1 MKRLLLL
8 IVALAVITSG
18 CIRRNEN
25 KLTPQQQPE
34 AENQKSALDSL
45 LDGMTPEEKVGQLLM
60 VGIDGTELDEGTA
73 EFLKEHRIGGVILFG
88 RNIRS
93 AEQVAALTEALKGLK
108 TGPGGVGMLIGIDQE
123 GGRVNRLPGKRG
135 KFPSA
140 KALAAD
146 GDPDRVREA
155 AGEMA
160 AQLKEMGINLNFAPV
175 LDINSNPNNPVIGDR
190 AFGSD
195 PETVSKMG
203 LAFIQGTLDQGIIPV
218 AKHFPGHGDTLVD
231 SHTDLPVVEN
241 TMDRL
246 QSFELVPFRKA
257 VEAGVPAIMSA
268 HILLP
273 QVDADNPATLS
284 PEIIS
289 GILRKRLGFDG
300 VVVSDDLDMEAIT
313 KLYSPGEAAVRAVKA
328 GVDMVL
334 VGHTRDNMI
343 GVYDALAG
351 ALKNGEIDQKTID
364 SAVKR
369 VLALKERFD
378 LIGKVKRHG

>member
-8 IVALAVITSG
+8 IVALAIVTSG
-18 CIRRNEN
+18 CILKN
-25 KLTPQQQPE
+25 KEELPPQQQPE
-34 AENQKSALDSL
+34 AENRKSAVDRL
-45 LDGMTPEEKVGQLLM
+45 LEGMTPEEKIGQLLM
-60 VGIDGTELDEGTA
+60 VGIEGTELDGDTA
-73 EFLKEHRIGGVILFG
+73 KFLKERRIGGVILFG
-88 RNIRS
+88 RNIQN
-93 AEQVAALTEALKGLK
+93 AEQVAALTEALKGLEN
-108 TGPGGVGMLIGIDQE
+108 GPGGVGMLIGTDQE
-123 GGRVNRLPGKRG
+123 GGRVNRLPGERG

-146 GDPDRVREA
+146 GGPERVREA

-160 AQLKEMGINLNFAPV
+160 AQLKEMGINLNFAPI

-203 LAFIQGTLDQGIIPV
+203 LAFIRGMLDQGIIPV

-246 QSFELVPFRKA
+246 QSFELVPFKKA
-257 VEAGVPAIMSA
+257 VEEGVPAIMSA

-273 QVDADNPATLS
+273 QVDSDNPATLS
-284 PEIIS
+284 PEIIG
-289 GILRKRLGFDG
+289 GILRERLEFDG
-300 VVVSDDLDMEAIT
+300 VVVSDDLDMGAIT

-343 GVYDALAG
+343 GVLDALAG
-351 ALKNGEIDQKTID
+351 ALRSGEIDQHTID
-364 SAVKR
+364 RAVKR
-369 VLALKERFD
+369 VLVLKERFG
-378 LIGKVKRHG
+378 LVEK

>member
-8 IVALAVITSG
+8 IMALAVIIPG
-18 CIRRNEN
+18 CIRKNEE
-25 KLTPQQQPE
+25 KITPQQQPE

-45 LDGMTPEEKVGQLLM
+45 LEGMTPEEKIGQLLM
-60 VGIDGTELDEGTA
+60 VGIEGTELDGDTA
-73 EFLKEHRIGGVILFG
+73 KFLKERRIGGVILFG

-93 AEQVAALTEALKGLK
+93 TEQVAALTSALKGLE
-108 TGPGGVGMLIGIDQE
+108 TGPGGVGMLIGTDQE
-123 GGRVNRLPGKRG
+123 GGRVNRLPGERG

-140 KALAAD
+140 MVLAAD

-155 AGEMA
+155 AGDMA
-160 AQLKEMGINLNFAPV
+160 IQLKEMGINLNFAPI

-203 LAFIQGTLDQGIIPV
+203 LAFIQGTLDKGIIPV

-246 QSFELVPFRKA
+246 QSFELVPFKKA

-273 QVDADNPATLS
+273 QVDASSPATLS
-284 PEIIS
+284 PEII
-289 GILRKRLGFDG
+289 GDILRKRLGFDG
-300 VVVSDDLDMEAIT
+300 VVVSDDLDMGAIT
-313 KLYSPGEAAVRAVKA
+313 KLYSPGEAAIRAVKA

-334 VGHTRDNMI
+334 VGHTRDNMAM
-343 GVYDALAG
+343 VFDALAG
-351 ALKNGEIDQKTID
+351 ALRNGEIDRQTID
-364 SAVKR
+364 RAVKR
-369 VLALKERFD
+369 VLALKERFG
-378 LIGKVKRHG
+378 LVEK

>member
-8 IVALAVITSG
+8 IVALAVITPG
-18 CIRRNEN
+18 CIRRNED
-25 KLTPQQQPE
+25 KLAPQQQPG

-45 LDGMTPEEKVGQLLM
+45 LEGMTPEEKIGQLLM
-60 VGIDGTELDEGTA
+60 VGIEGTELDGDTA
-73 EFLKEHRIGGVILFG
+73 KFLKERRIGGVILFG
-88 RNIRS
+88 RNIES
-93 AEQVAALTEALKGLK
+93 AEQTAALTGALKGLK
-108 TGPGGVGMLIGIDQE
+108 TGPGGVGMLIGADQE
-123 GGRVNRLPGKRG
+123 GGRVNRLPGERG

-140 KALAAD
+140 RAQAAD

-160 AQLKEMGINLNFAPV
+160 VQLKEMGINLNFAPI
-175 LDINSNPNNPVIGDR
+175 LDINSNPKNPVIGDR

-246 QSFELVPFRKA
+246 QSFELVPFKKA

-273 QVDADNPATLS
+273 HVDASSPATLS
-284 PEIIS
+284 PEIIN
-289 GILRKRLGFDG
+289 GILREQLGFDG
-300 VVVSDDLDMEAIT
+300 VVVSDDLDMGAIT

-328 GVDMVL
+328 GVDMIL
-334 VGHTRDNMI
+334 VGHTRENMI
-343 GVYDALAG
+343 GVFDALME
-351 ALKNGEIDQKTID
+351 ALRNGEIDRSTID
-364 SAVKR
+364 RAVKR
-369 VLALKERFD
+369 VLGLKERFG
-378 LIGKVKRHG
+378 LVEK